1 MNQYYGAYPP
11 QSLTPQQAAALGG
24 WQNNQNLQ
32 QMQGM
37 GIQNGYPQQFVQ
49 AIPGRMI
56 HDIQE
61 VRPNEVPNN
70 GTVAIF
76 PKDDMSCVYVKYLS
90 NVGKIETMTFVPMA
104 QTAENLPENGEL
116 AEIRDKLDEIK
127 RLVQKK
133 SRPYRKEPYKHGKEG
148 LNHDPPAASPAPAP
162 RAPSTGGKPTA
173 AKQPDGTQ
181 RVVGNSKWRRCDG

>member
-61 VRPNEVPNN
+61 VRPNEAGP
-70 GTVAIF
+70 
-76 PKDDMSCVYVKYLS
+76 CYLS
-90 NVGKIETMTFVPMA
+90 QLRSAARAAPH
-104 QTAENLPENGEL
+104 GE
-116 AEIRDKLDEIK
+116 I
-127 RLVQKK
+127 
-133 SRPYRKEPYKHGKEG
+133 G
-148 LNHDPPAASPAPAP
+148 LL
-162 RAPSTGGKPTA
+162 G
-173 AKQPDGTQ
+173 
-181 RVVGNSKWRRCDG
+181 RC

>member
-32 QMQGM
+32 QMQGV
-37 GIQNGYPQQFVQ
+37 GIQNGYSQQFVQ

-90 NVGKIETMTFVPMA
+90 NVGKIETMTFTLPA
-104 QTAENLPENGEL
+104 SGITSETTPSNSARGPETTLTACPVS
-116 AEIRDKLDEIK
+116 
-127 RLVQKK
+127 RLV
-133 SRPYRKEPYKHGKEG
+133 EVFFG
-148 LNHDPPAASPAPAP
+148 AS
-162 RAPSTGGKPTA
+162 
-173 AKQPDGTQ
+173 
-181 RVVGNSKWRRCDG
+181 

>member
-1 MNQYYGAYPP
+1 
-11 QSLTPQQAAALGG
+11 
-24 WQNNQNLQ
+24 
-32 QMQGM
+32 
-37 GIQNGYPQQFVQ
+37 
-49 AIPGRMI
+49 MI

-116 AEIRDKLDEIK
+116 AEIRDKLDAPFLLIFEGGFADDRDI
-127 RLVQKK
+127 QFCCSDPG
-133 SRPYRKEPYKHGKEG
+133 SRSG
-148 LNHDPPAASPAPAP
+148 DS
-162 RAPSTGGKPTA
+162 
-173 AKQPDGTQ
+173 
-181 RVVGNSKWRRCDG
+181 V

>member
-104 QTAENLPENGEL
+104 QTAENLSL
-116 AEIRDKLDEIK
+116 IHI
-127 RLVQKK
+127 
-133 SRPYRKEPYKHGKEG
+133 
-148 LNHDPPAASPAPAP
+148 
-162 RAPSTGGKPTA
+162 
-173 AKQPDGTQ
+173 
-181 RVVGNSKWRRCDG
+181 

>member
-32 QMQGM
+32 QMQGV

-104 QTAENLPENGEL
+104 QTAENPPENGEL

-133 SRPYRKEPYKHGKEG
+133 SRPYRKEPYKRGKEG
-148 LNHDPPAASPAPAP
+148 LNHEPNAE
-162 RAPSTGGKPTA
+162 
-173 AKQPDGTQ
+173 
-181 RVVGNSKWRRCDG
+181 